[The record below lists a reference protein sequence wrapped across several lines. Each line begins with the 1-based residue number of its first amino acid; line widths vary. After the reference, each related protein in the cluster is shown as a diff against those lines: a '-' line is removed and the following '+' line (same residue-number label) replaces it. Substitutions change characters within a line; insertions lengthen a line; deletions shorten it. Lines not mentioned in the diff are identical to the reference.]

1 MIWCLWNRQGN
12 TLILLIHSDH
22 QEKILKEI
30 FQMSIYLMLLPSI
43 WPGEIKYTREIILYG
58 SHVGVLGISKLL

>member
-1 MIWCLWNRQGN
+1 MFMKPPGQYLNSTDSLWSSRKNP
-12 TLILLIHSDH
+12 
-22 QEKILKEI
+22 KKKI